1 MANSVTLDPQNWGE
15 VRAIGHHMLDDMFDY
30 IEHIRSRPVWQAM
43 PAAVRSHLLTPLP
56 EQGEGLAAV
65 YGEFSQYVLPYALGN
80 VHPGF
85 LGWVHGGGTP
95 VGMLAEM
102 LAAGLNSNL
111 GGRNHSALDIER
123 QMVEWVRQ
131 IFDFPETASGLFL
144 TGTSMANLVGLLVAR
159 TAALGPGSR
168 ENGVF
173 ETGQTLRAYT
183 SRGAHMCIRKAMDM
197 SGLGTN
203 ALRLIDTDRNHRMSI
218 TGLEESVRRD
228 RQNGLRPFLVI
239 ATAGTVDVGAID
251 DLDAI
256 YQFCRTEKLWLH
268 IDGAFGALA
277 KLSPELSPQLSGIEK
292 ADSIAFDFHKWAQ
305 VPYDAGF
312 LLVRDAAAQLE
323 TFASPAS
330 YLRRDAAGLA
340 AGSLWPCDLGP
351 DLSRGFRALKA
362 WFTLKTFGTTQIG
375 AVITQCCDLA
385 RYLEARILAEPK
397 LELLAPVQ
405 LNIVCFRY
413 RSKNPDIFNR
423 QLAIA
428 IQESGLAAP
437 STTTINGQLA
447 IRAAI
452 VNHRTQRNDIDTLL
466 DATLS
471 LGATIGDARK

>member
-1 MANSVTLDPQNWGE
+1 MADSFTLDPQNWDE

-43 PAAVRSHLLTPLP
+43 PPSVRSRFLTPLP
-56 EQGEGLAAV
+56 EQGEDIAAV
-65 YGEFSQYVLPYALGN
+65 YREFSQYILPYALGN

-111 GGRNHSALDIER
+111 GGRDHSALEIER

-131 IFDFPETASGLFL
+131 IFGFPETASGLFL
-144 TGTSMANLVGLLVAR
+144 TGTSMANLAGLLVAR
-159 TAALGPGSR
+159 TVALGPESR

-173 ETGQTLRAYT
+173 ETGRILRAYT
-183 SRGAHMCIRKAMDM
+183 SRGAHMCIRKAMEM
-197 SGLGTN
+197 SGLGAN
-203 ALRLIDTDRNHRMSI
+203 ALRLIDTDGKHRMNI
-218 TGLEESVRRD
+218 ARLEESVQQDRRS
-228 RQNGLRPFLVI
+228 GLRPFLVI

-256 YQFCRTEKLWLH
+256 HQFCCAEKLWLH
-268 IDGAFGALA
+268 VDGAFGALA

-312 LLVRDAAAQLE
+312 LLVRDATAQLE
-323 TFASPAS
+323 TFASPAT
-330 YLRRDAAGLA
+330 YLRRDATGLA
-340 AGSLWPCDLGP
+340 AGSPWPCDLGP

-362 WFTLKTFGTTQIG
+362 WFTLKTFGTAQIG
-375 AVITQCCDLA
+375 AVIAQCCGLA
-385 RYLEARILAEPK
+385 RYLEARVLAEPK

-405 LNIVCFRY
+405 LNIVCFRH
-413 RSKNPDIFNR
+413 RSKNPDVFNR

-452 VNHRTQRNDIDTLL
+452 VNHRTQRSDIDTLI

-471 LGATIGDARK
+471 LGATIRDA